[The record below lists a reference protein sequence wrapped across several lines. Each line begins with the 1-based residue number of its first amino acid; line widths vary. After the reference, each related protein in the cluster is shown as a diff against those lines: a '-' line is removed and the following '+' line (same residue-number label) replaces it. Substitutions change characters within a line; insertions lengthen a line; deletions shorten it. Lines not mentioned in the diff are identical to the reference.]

1 MTRQQES
8 VVTPERFAAGM
19 TWQQYLEHIKRNG
32 EKFDYNYVETAL
44 TDEDV
49 EAFRSLV
56 ARPDGPAK
64 VLALGEDWCPDVFR
78 GLPVMVRIAE
88 AAGMELRIFPRDDN
102 LDIMNEFLNR
112 GESQSI
118 PTLVFYTRDHRYIAH
133 WIERPALANEQLP
146 LLRDV
151 TAPLRNQ
158 ELPEEERKKALQ
170 DYIDF
175 QNGPVWAGWRDAM
188 VREIRAL
195 LEERCR

>member
-1 MTRQQES
+1 MTQQQES
-8 VVTPERFAAGM
+8 VVTPERFAAGL
-19 TWQQYLEHIKRNG
+19 TWEQYRERIKRNR
-32 EKFDYNYVETAL
+32 EKFEYNYGETVIA
-44 TDEDV
+44 DEDA

-133 WIERPALANEQLP
+133 WIERPAKANAELEEIP
-146 LLRDV
+146 KLFEGLDREKDRDEM
-151 TAPLRNQ
+151 R
-158 ELPEEERKKALQ
+158 ERY
-170 DYIDF
+170 DEF
-175 QNGPVWAGWRDAM
+175 QRGPVWASWRQAT
-188 VREIRAL
+188 VQELREL
-195 LEERCR
+195 LQEKCG